1 MGRLLLALALLLG
14 VAWFWARP
22 KPPPPGVLA
31 PYPPVQEALEPED
44 PRTLVK
50 GSYRLE
56 PVARFGLEARL
67 LSKRRYRYDRGAA
80 IAPWDFA
87 LGWGR
92 MSDTAVLRRMRLW
105 QADRFYFYAGSG
117 EPPIPLQEIVESSAN
132 MHLIPATE
140 AVERALARARPGQVV
155 RLEGYLVNVYG
166 PEGFF
171 WRTST
176 TRKDTGAGAC
186 ELVWAARFAVR

>member
-1 MGRLLLALALLLG
+1 MAKVLLVLALVLG
-14 VAWFWARP
+14 VVWLWGRP
-22 KPPPPGVLA
+22 EPPPPGVLA
-31 PYPPVQEALEPED
+31 PDPPFQGPLSPED
-44 PRTLVK
+44 PRAWRK
-50 GSYRLE
+50 GVYRVE
-56 PVARFGLEARL
+56 PVARFRLEARL

-80 IAPWDFA
+80 VAPWDFA

-132 MHLIPATE
+132 MHLIPATQ
-140 AVERALARARPGQVV
+140 ALERALARARPGQVV

-166 PEGFF
+166 PDGFF

-186 ELVWAARFAVR
+186 ELVWVAGFAAR